1 MWHRTGNSV
10 GIFNDWIVG
19 ISDSMSQI
27 MKKHSSGN
35 QTATPTGQPKQKE
48 LAADQPKTLQ

>member
-1 MWHRTGNSV
+1 
-10 GIFNDWIVG
+10 
-19 ISDSMSQI
+19 

-35 QTATPTGQPKQKE
+35 QTATPTGQLKPKE

>member
-19 ISDSMSQI
+19 ISDNMSQI